1 MGEVIILEDWK
12 RQREL
17 EAVELL
23 QEELDELMDFL
34 SIQREFY
41 MFDTWGNPILIHSK
55 GASE

>member
-12 RQREL
+12 RKREL

-55 GASE
+55 GVSE